1 MTQNVDVQ
9 ALKEKQEKKEKK
21 KARNDFSEEYTG
33 KSVTIVLGAG
43 NPSTLKGRVEAVSRY
58 WVKVS
63 IGQRV
68 VYVNKA
74 WIVSIEPAA

>member
-1 MTQNVDVQ
+1 MTESPIVQ
-9 ALKEKQEKKEKK
+9 QQASKSKQEK
-21 KARNDFSEEYTG
+21 KARNDFSEEYIG
-33 KSVTIVLGAG
+33 RSVTIILGAG
-43 NPSTLKGRVEAVSRY
+43 NPSTLKGRVEAASRY

-74 WIVSIEPAA
+74 WIVSIEPSA

>member
-1 MTQNVDVQ
+1 MT
-9 ALKEKQEKKEKK
+9 EKPAAPASKDRQEK

-33 KSVTIVLGAG
+33 RSVTIVLGAG
-43 NPSTLKGRVEAVSRY
+43 SPGVLKGRVEAASRY

-74 WIVSIEPAA
+74 WIVSIEPTA

>member
-1 MTQNVDVQ
+1 MTEKPP
-9 ALKEKQEKKEKK
+9 APASEGKQEKKAK
-21 KARNDFSEEYTG
+21 NDFSGEYAG
-33 KSVTIVLGAG
+33 RNVTIVLGAG
-43 NPSTLKGRVEAVSRY
+43 SPGMLKGRVEAASRY

>member
-1 MTQNVDVQ
+1 MTEKPP
-9 ALKEKQEKKEKK
+9 ASASGGKQEKKAK
-21 KARNDFSEEYTG
+21 NDFSGEYAG
-33 KSVTIVLGAG
+33 RNVTIVLGAG
-43 NPSTLKGRVEAVSRY
+43 NPGMLKGRVEAASRY

>member
-1 MTQNVDVQ
+1 MTEGLATQ
-9 ALKEKQEKKEKK
+9 ASKEKQGK
-21 KARNDFSEEYTG
+21 KARNDFSEEYSG
-33 KSVTIVLGAG
+33 KNVTIVLGAG
-43 NPSTLKGRVEAVSRY
+43 NPGVLRGRVEVASRY

-74 WIVSIEPAA
+74 WIVSIEPVA